1 MGLRREL
8 KFFKYSKTKQ
18 IKTTKK
24 NPFLLSDQTDQN
36 ERKSKN
42 HDKFFFKTKKYRKKN
57 KNQRKKIIKK

>member
-24 NPFLLSDQTDQN
+24 IIFLLNDQTDQN

-42 HDKFFFKTKKYRKKN
+42 HDKIFFKR
-57 KNQRKKIIKK
+57 QRNIEKKIKIKDKK